1 MLHHI
6 TFMWNTVSIFRWL
19 LFVKILYFQSQ
30 LFLITVASLFIFE
43 TVLGHVFLQQM
54 CTSVSLYRDVVI
66 YFVQRLTATHTQELV
81 FISGRDFQVM
91 WGWRTWVGWSV
102 DRFLGRAGQRESCAG
117 LPCPSVSSEV
127 AEPYPRTE
135 YNSHGIDSSF
145 LRWALRNFKRPFI

>member
-1 MLHHI
+1 MPPKEGERGRDQHLAVETLPPRVI
-6 TFMWNTVSIFRWL
+6 LCTRKMKAVGKRWL
-19 LFVKILYFQSQ
+19 SWLRAVEAGRSVKGECGVHGPSSA
-30 LFLITVASLFIFE
+30 T
-43 TVLGHVFLQQM
+43 
-54 CTSVSLYRDVVI
+54 
-66 YFVQRLTATHTQELV
+66 LTATHTQELV